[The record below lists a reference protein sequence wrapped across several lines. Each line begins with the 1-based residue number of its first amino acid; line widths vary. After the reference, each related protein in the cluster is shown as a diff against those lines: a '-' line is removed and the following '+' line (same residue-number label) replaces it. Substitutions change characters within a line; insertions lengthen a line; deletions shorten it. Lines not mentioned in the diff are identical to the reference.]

1 MSYAVS
7 NENYTISDDKSLLNI
22 NVIYDYLSKE
32 SYWAKDIPLAI
43 VEKSIDNSL
52 CFGVYCNDVQI
63 GFARLITDKAT
74 FAYLPDVFIV
84 EQFRGKGLSKWL
96 IETIHAHPELQTLR
110 GWFLATRDAHELY
123 KKFGWQA
130 LQNPARF
137 MQKPT
142 NIVYANL

>member
-7 NENYTISDDKSLLNI
+7 NENYTISNDKSLLNI

-74 FAYLPDVFIV
+74 FGYLADVFIV

-96 IETIHAHPELQTLR
+96 IETIHAHPKLQTLR

-123 KKFGWQA
+123 KKFGWQS